1 MNGAE
6 AFRIARFLFAIR
18 ESGRRRRTD
27 RRFRNRP
34 FPAEKRSRMQAP
46 QSRGFVKVD
55 FLLNLKAFN
64 PNNLVMKKLW
74 LLPLLTAALI

>member
-1 MNGAE
+1 M
-6 AFRIARFLFAIR
+6 RVSCLRIR

-74 LLPLLTAALI
+74 LLPLLTAALIG